1 MQTSIR
7 VSAQRATMQFLRY
20 FDPIPRVIVF
30 EINRFDLS
38 FISSDLYEYSDNRK
52 VNIII
57 FDLFKELLSYQKLI
71 EQNEM

>member
-1 MQTSIR
+1 
-7 VSAQRATMQFLRY
+7 MQFLRY